1 MGIIRFL
8 LAFSVV
14 VAHFQYYSTFR
25 LIGGEIAVQGFF
37 IISGF
42 YIAMILDGRYSS
54 TCNFLINRFL
64 RLYPTYFVIAA
75 INFTVIWF
83 EPGTLENIFNF
94 PKVLSSFLIIT
105 NGTMLFQDV
114 TMFLGLQDGR
124 LRFVSNF
131 LHSDPVLFRYL
142 LVPQAWTIGL
152 EFSFYLLAPLLFIK
166 NRKYIY
172 YIFIVSLLIRIYLL
186 QHGKAEDPWS
196 YRFFPSEL
204 ALFMLGAM
212 AYDVYKKIRF
222 DSNPELYRNLGKV
235 MLTLVVGYI
244 FFFRNIAANY
254 EFDKGIFYLMLASS
268 IPFIFYLSKDN
279 KFDQF
284 IGNLSYP
291 IYLLWGLRIDFTP
304 KIMSW
309 IGSQNPDIEGL
320 VRYSSIIIMAIAIY
334 LMIEKPMEK
343 IRGRFRATAPKQ

>member
-25 LIGGEIAVQGFF
+25 LIGSEIAVEGFF

-42 YIAMILDGRYSS
+42 YIALILDGRYPSIK
-54 TCNFLINRFL
+54 NFLVNRFL

-75 INFTVIWF
+75 INLWVILH
-83 EPGTLENIFNF
+83 EPSSPQNILEL
-94 PKVLSSFLIIT
+94 PKLASSFLIFT
-105 NGTMLFQDV
+105 NSTMLFQDI
-114 TMFLGLQDGR
+114 TMFLGIQDGR

-131 LHSDPVLFRYL
+131 LHSDPVLFPYL
-142 LVPQAWTIGL
+142 LIPQAWTLGL
-152 EFSFYLLAPLLFIK
+152 EFSFYLLAPILLDK
-166 NRKYIY
+166 QRKYIY
-172 YIFIVSLLIRIYLL
+172 AIFIASLLVRIYLL

-212 AYDVYKKIRF
+212 AYSLYKKIDF
-222 DSNPELYRNLGKV
+222 ASNPELFKTLGAT
-235 MLTLVVGYI
+235 MLTLVVAYI

-254 EFDKGIFYLMLASS
+254 EFDKGIFYLMLACF
-268 IPFIFYLSKDN
+268 IPFIFYLTKDN
-279 KFDQF
+279 PLDQF

-291 IYLLWGLRIDFTP
+291 IYLLWGLRIDITP
-304 KIMSW
+304 KIMAFLHT
-309 IGSQNPDIEGL
+309 QNQDIEGL
-320 VRYSSIIIMAIAIY
+320 VRYSTIVIMAVIMY
-334 LMIEKPMEK
+334 FLIEKPIEK
-343 IRGRFRATAPKQ
+343 IRQRFKA

>member
-1 MGIIRFL
+1 MGIVRFL

-54 TCNFLINRFL
+54 TRNFLINRFL

-94 PKVLSSFLIIT
+94 PKVLSSFLILT

-152 EFSFYLLAPLLFIK
+152 EFSFYLLAPLLFIR

-186 QHGKAEDPWS
+186 QNGKAEDPWS

-254 EFDKGIFYLMLASS
+254 EFDKGIFYLMLAGS

-291 IYLLWGLRIDFTP
+291 IYLLWGLRIDLTP

-343 IRGRFRATAPKQ
+343 IRGRFRAAAPK

>member
-1 MGIIRFL
+1 MGTIRFL

-25 LIGGEIAVQGFF
+25 LIGAEIAVQGFF

-42 YIAMILDGRYSS
+42 YIAMILDGRYAS
-54 TCNFLINRFL
+54 TRNFLINRFL

-75 INFTVIWF
+75 INFMVIWF

-94 PKVLSSFLIIT
+94 PKALSGFLILT

-142 LVPQAWTIGL
+142 LVPPAWTLGL

-172 YIFIVSLLIRIYLL
+172 YIFIASLLIRIYLL

-196 YRFFPSEL
+196 YRFLPSEL

-212 AYDVYKKIRF
+212 AYDIYKKIRF
-222 DSNPELYRNLGKV
+222 DSNPELYRNLGAV

-254 EFDKGIFYLMLASS
+254 EFDKGIFYLMLASF

-291 IYLLWGLRIDFTP
+291 IYLLWGLRIDITP

-320 VRYSSIIIMAIAIY
+320 VRYSSITIMAIAIY
-334 LMIEKPMEK
+334 LMIEKPMEH
-343 IRGRFRATAPKQ
+343 IRDRFKVTALKQ

>member
-25 LIGGEIAVQGFF
+25 LIGGEIAVEGFF

-42 YIAMILDGRYSS
+42 YIALILDGRYSS
-54 TCNFLINRFL
+54 IKNFLVNRFL

-75 INFTVIWF
+75 INFWVILR
-83 EPGTLENIFNF
+83 EPGSLQNIFDF
-94 PKVLSSFLIIT
+94 PKLLSSFLIFT
-105 NGTMLFQDV
+105 NGTMLFQDI

-131 LHSDPVLFRYL
+131 LHSDPVLFKYL
-142 LVPQAWTIGL
+142 LIPQAWTLGL
-152 EFSFYLLAPLLFIK
+152 EFSFYLLAPILFIK
-166 NRKYIY
+166 QRKFIY
-172 YIFIVSLLIRIYLL
+172 VIFIASLLVRIYLL

-212 AYDVYKKIRF
+212 AYSIYKKINF
-222 DSNPELYRNLGKV
+222 SSNPELFKTIGATT
-235 MLTLVVGYI
+235 LTLIVAYI
-244 FFFRNIAANY
+244 FFFRNMAANY
-254 EFDKGIFYLMLASS
+254 EFDKGIFYLMLACF
-268 IPFIFYLSKDN
+268 IPFIFYLTKDN
-279 KFDQF
+279 RVDQF

-291 IYLLWGLRIDFTP
+291 IYLLWGLRIDITP
-304 KIMSW
+304 KIMALFQT
-309 IGSQNPDIEGL
+309 QNQDIEGL
-320 VRYSSIIIMAIAIY
+320 VRYSIIIIMAVMMY
-334 LMIEKPMEK
+334 FLIEKPMER
-343 IRGRFRATAPKQ
+343 IRDKFKH